1 MKIVPPSRDLS
12 MMMVLLVA
20 SASALSASLLKATR
34 DTTRTDYVG
43 DATCMSCHKGQS
55 STYIRTAHH
64 LTSRL
69 PTNQSVLGSFREGEN
84 VLTIVDPIN
93 ATHEPALY
101 FQMEKRGEDFFE
113 TGVTGFAQALH
124 RRTEPIQIVL
134 GSGTRGQSYLTWQDD
149 RLFELPVSFWTDGK
163 RWINSPGYV
172 DGSANFS
179 RPINPGCIE
188 CHASYLAPLSPDPTT
203 NRFRRDSFVPGISCE
218 TCHGPGATHVA
229 RHNPQRASSSSLPDE
244 AIVNPAKLT
253 RDLQVD
259 LCAVCHNGIDRKP
272 LAPAY
277 SFAPGKP
284 LREYFEP
291 MSSTTAA
298 HPDVHGNQVGL
309 LQRSRCY
316 VASPLMT
323 CSTCHNTHAP
333 ERSAAAYSDRC
344 LTCHR
349 WQSCGVSR
357 TLGKAI
363 ASNCIDCHMPVE
375 ATAVIVSQTAG
386 TEVRATM
393 RNHWIKVYSNARQD
407 QGEGINPAVG
417 KPVSTSNWT
426 KTH

>member
-1 MKIVPPSRDLS
+1 
-12 MMMVLLVA
+12 MVLLVA
-20 SASALSASLLKATR
+20 STSGLGALQLKATG

-43 DATCMSCHKGQS
+43 DATCMSCHKEQG
-55 STYIRTAHH
+55 STYIHTAHH
-64 LTSRL
+64 LTSQL
-69 PTNQSVLGSFREGEN
+69 PTNQSVLGSFRDGKN
-84 VLTIVDPIN
+84 VLTIVDPGN

-113 TGVTGFAQALH
+113 TAVTGFAQALH

-134 GSGTRGQSYLTWQDD
+134 GSGKRGQSYLSWQDD
-149 RLFELPVSFWTDGK
+149 RLFELPVSFWTDGR
-163 RWINSPGYV
+163 RWINSPGYE

-179 RPINPGCIE
+179 RPVNPGCIE
-188 CHASYLAPLSPDPTT
+188 CHASFLAPLSSDPST

-218 TCHGPGATHVA
+218 TCHGPGTTHVA
-229 RHNPQRASSSSLPDE
+229 LHSQRRPNSLHLPDE
-244 AIVNPAKLT
+244 AIVNPAKLS
-253 RDLQVD
+253 RELQVD

-277 SFAPGKP
+277 SFVPGKP
-284 LREYFEP
+284 LRDYFEP
-291 MSSTTAA
+291 LSSIAA
-298 HPDVHGNQVGL
+298 THPDVHGNQVGL

-316 VASPLMT
+316 TSSHSMT

-344 LTCHR
+344 LSCHQ

-375 ATAVIVSQTAG
+375 ATAVIVSRTAG

-393 RNHWIKVYSNARQD
+393 RNHWIKVYSNTRQG
-407 QGEGINPAVG
+407 QVKGINPAVD
-417 KPVSTSNWT
+417 KFISTSDWT